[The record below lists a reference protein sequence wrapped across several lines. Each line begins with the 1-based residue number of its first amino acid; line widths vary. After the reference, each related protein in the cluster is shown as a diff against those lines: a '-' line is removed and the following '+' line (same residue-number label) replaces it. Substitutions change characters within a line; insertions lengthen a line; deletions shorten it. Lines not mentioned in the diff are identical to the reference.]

1 MKAMRLVGT
10 RNCPLVQNTEQTGDG
25 LKKEEETP

>member
-1 MKAMRLVGT
+1 MRLVGA

>member
-1 MKAMRLVGT
+1 MRPVGT
-10 RNCPLVQNTEQTGDG
+10 RNCPLVQDTGQTGDG